1 MVAPL
6 LLLHHRLAVAALPE
20 LQVVLEEAD
29 LVALTRALVLGEEA
43 LAAVHLA
50 ALVALGSHS
59 LLDHQHALLALLVG
73 TEPLVVFG
81 GLVED
86 VYFGVLLLELLRE
99 TLVEGSLQIHGF
111 GAGVGGTGDLLESGD
126 LVVGVLAKA

>member
-20 LQVVLEEAD
+20 LQVVLKKAD
-29 LVALTRALVLGEEA
+29 LVTFTCALVLGEEA
-43 LAAVHLA
+43 LAAVRLA

-59 LLDHQHALLALLVG
+59 LLDDQDTLLALLVG
-73 TEPLVVFG
+73 TEALVVLG

-86 VYFGVLLLELLRE
+86 VHFGVLLLELLRE
-99 TLVEGSLQIHGF
+99 TLVEGSLQIHGL
-111 GAGVGGTGDLLESGD
+111 GTGVGGTGDLLESGD
-126 LVVGVLAKA
+126 LVVGVLAEA